1 MKLLIILFLFF
12 GINSMVSAQIQ
23 EKKEPIP
30 VSKNEIMKDQQ
41 QLKSDKDRLTKEDI
55 EKIKIS
61 KSTPA
66 VFYIIDD
73 KPVSREAYMLY
84 LSEQEKKKEENP
96 HQQ

>member
-12 GINSMVSAQIQ
+12 GINSMVSAQIL

-30 VSKNEIMKDQQ
+30 VSKNEILKDP
-41 QLKSDKDRLTKEDI
+41 QLKSDKNRLTKEDI